1 MLFQGP
7 AIRWFLPGFGPDDSP
22 RLEPCG
28 MSVWV
33 CLALSQK
40 LSSTDGWVDGRF
52 RLCCATRLS
61 WLPLALWEWLLICR
75 NILALKPNCRLPT
88 TAARLGVLEGNMDR
102 LWGRVK
108 RVEDRVDRLYAQGKV
123 FTINASGLD
132 QVWGDVGDA
141 ATAGALADR
150 GGDLAEAN
158 L

>member
-1 MLFQGP
+1 MTALAWRRARCSALRHVRLRLLG
-7 AIRWFLPGFGPDDSP
+7 
-22 RLEPCG
+22 LEPEA
-28 MSVWV
+28 V
-33 CLALSQK
+33 L
-40 LSSTDGWVDGRF
+40 DGWMGGWSF
-52 RLCCATRLS
+52 SSLLCYA
-61 WLPLALWEWLLICR
+61 PFLASLGFVGMASHLICR

-88 TAARLGVLEGNMDR
+88 TAAMADVAARLGVLEGNMDR

-150 GGDLAEAN
+150 GGGTG
-158 L
+158 